1 MILDNK
7 VKKALISSVAISLVI
22 LVTAIIAKN
31 HIPAPP
37 KTTEKSSYPTADSS
51 NSNLSRRD
59 SIVAFAKSL
68 LGTPYQYAS
77 SSPQGFDCSGFINYV
92 YAKFKIKLTRSSY
105 TIAEEGVEIDSSE
118 ATKGDLIIFRGT
130 DVNDPVVGHI
140 GIIITEKGAPIE
152 FIHSSSG
159 RKNNGVVITK
169 LSDGNYHQRFI
180 KIKRVLD

>member
-1 MILDNK
+1 MILDTK
-7 VKKALISSVAISLVI
+7 VKKALISSLIITMVI
-22 LVTAIIAKN
+22 IVTAIIAKN
-31 HIPAPP
+31 HVPQRS
-37 KTTEKSSYPTADSS
+37 KTKQGNLGIIDSS
-51 NSNLSRRD
+51 SLNISKSD
-59 SIVAFAKSL
+59 SLIDFAKSL

-92 YAKFKIKLTRSSY
+92 YARFNIKLTRSSY
-105 TIAEEGVEIDSSE
+105 TIAEEGIEIDSSV

-140 GIIITEKGAPIE
+140 GIIVTETGKPIE

-159 RKNNGVVITK
+159 RKHNGVVITK

-180 KIKRVLD
+180 KVKRVLK